1 MNNLSTPHDEKEN
14 IITIYDP
21 RINETIKSIMNSTLH
36 GETFNAENDI
46 SKKYNDIALA
56 LYGLIEEI
64 LGIYMANVI
73 VTGKFGRFFHN
84 WIQCFGFDYDTDYLI
99 EDGESLEIFKEKI
112 EGHDYVIVHDTV
124 PENHESIKNHLNS
137 LGGIYKGTFV
147 IYNQQEGQ
155 PQEIYSLY

>member
-1 MNNLSTPHDEKEN
+1 MNNLSTSFNKAEN
-14 IITIYDP
+14 TVTIYDP
-21 RINETIKSIMNSTLH
+21 RINETIKNIMNSTLQ

-46 SKKYNDIALA
+46 SKKYQDIALA
-56 LYGLIEEI
+56 LYSLIEEI

-99 EDGESLEIFKEKI
+99 EDGESLEIFKETI
-112 EGHDYVIVHDTV
+112 EGRDYVIVHDTV
-124 PENHESIKNHLNS
+124 PENHKFIKDHLNS
-137 LGGIYKGTFV
+137 LGGIYKGTYV
-147 IYNQQEGQ
+147 IYNQHKGD